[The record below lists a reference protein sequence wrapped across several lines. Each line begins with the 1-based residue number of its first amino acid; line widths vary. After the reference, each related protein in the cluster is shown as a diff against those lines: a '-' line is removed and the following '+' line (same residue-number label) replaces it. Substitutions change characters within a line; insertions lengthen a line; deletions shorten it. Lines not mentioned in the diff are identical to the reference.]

1 MVVDWKW
8 FRYDEIFDIKKGFYN
23 KKPENSGG
31 GTIPFIGAT
40 ESNNGITSMHTLE
53 EIDVASKTGD
63 GPNQDISEKIFAG
76 NCITVSNNG
85 SIGFAFYQEKDFT
98 CSHDVNP
105 LYLKGRTLN
114 KYIAMF
120 LCTLIELEQY
130 RWAYGRKWRPKR
142 MPSSL
147 IKLPI
152 NASGT
157 PDWDW
162 IEQYVSETIIP
173 TLPPK
178 SKIVWSDKYD
188 NKPISS
194 TPIRLDSVKWDLF
207 CYDEIFD
214 IKKGKRLTKADM
226 VNGNTNYIGATDTNN
241 GVTAKIGNA
250 EYIYE
255 GNQIT
260 VSYNGS
266 IAEAFYQSDSFWAT
280 DDVNVLS
287 LKHHTLNVYIAMF
300 LTTLIHLE
308 KYRFNY
314 GRKWDKELM
323 LKSKIKLP
331 IKTDRTPD
339 WEFMENYIKSLP
351 YSANI

>member
-1 MVVDWKW
+1 MTTNWRW

-23 KKPENSGG
+23 KKPEKSGN

-53 EIDVASKTGD
+53 EIEAASKTGD
-63 GPNQDISEKIFAG
+63 NPNQDISEKLFAG

-85 SIGFAFYQEKDFT
+85 SIGFAFYQEKEFT

-105 LYLKGRTLN
+105 LYLKGYTLN
-114 KYIAMF
+114 KHIAMF

-142 MPSSL
+142 MPASL
-147 IKLPI
+147 IKLPVCK
-152 NASGT
+152 NGK
-157 PDWDW
+157 PDWNW
-162 IEQYVSETIIP
+162 IENYMQQRITLCLP
-173 TLPPK
+173 TK
-178 SKIVWSDKYD
+178 SKEVWEDRYD
-188 NKPISS
+188 NKPILNS
-194 TPIRLDSVKWDLF
+194 IGL
-207 CYDEIFD
+207 DEIEWKWFKYDD
-214 IKKGKRLTKADM
+214 IFTIQKGKRLTKADM
-226 VNGNTNYIGATDTNN
+226 VSGITNYIGATDTNN
-241 GVTAKIGNA
+241 GITEKIGNT
-250 EYIYE
+250 EHIYE
-255 GNQIT
+255 GNKIT

-266 IAEAFYQSDSFWAT
+266 IAEAFYQADPFWAT

-287 LKHHTLNVYIAMF
+287 LKHHTLNAHIAMF
-300 LTTLIHLE
+300 LTTLIHVE

-323 LKSKIKLP
+323 QKSNIKLP
-331 IKTDRTPD
+331 VKSDGTPD
-339 WEFMENYIKSLP
+339 WEFIENYIKSLP